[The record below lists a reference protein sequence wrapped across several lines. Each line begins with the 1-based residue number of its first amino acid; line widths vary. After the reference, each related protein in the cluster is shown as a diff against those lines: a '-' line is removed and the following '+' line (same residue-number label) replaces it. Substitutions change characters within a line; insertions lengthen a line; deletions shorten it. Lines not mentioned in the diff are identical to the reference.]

1 MLITKTAYQG
11 SKALRNPWPH
21 LNATIIDEMTNTGN
35 QYGRTW
41 RSYDINFDF
50 EQTQRA
56 LKKHKITLT
65 EC

>member
-1 MLITKTAYQG
+1 M
-11 SKALRNPWPH
+11 S
-21 LNATIIDEMTNTGN
+21 NTGN

-56 LKKHKITLT
+56 LKKTQNNINRMLT
-65 EC
+65 TIIYGI